1 MLAFAVVNVQLIA
14 IDPVLVLQVERV
26 VGLVSA
32 LKAKIQSDG
41 KAEQAVYDKYP
52 WGMGRS
58 DATVL
63 W

>member
-41 KAEQAVYDKYP
+41 KAEQAVYDKHP
-52 WGMGRS
+52 GGMG
-58 DATVL
+58 
-63 W
+63 